1 MTAFLIFSFLV
12 GAVLGQRFRVLVLLP
27 LTFAMVLAAIPVGLV
42 LDLTLLESLKGVA
55 LTAIALQGGYLFGSA
70 ARFGLAAARA
80 ARVFGRP
87 IKATR

>member
-27 LTFAMVLAAIPVGLV
+27 LTFVMVLAAIPVGLM

-55 LTAIALQGGYLFGSA
+55 LAAIALQGGYLFGSA

>member
-1 MTAFLIFSFLV
+1 MTALLIFSFLV

-27 LTFAMVLAAIPVGLV
+27 LTFVMLLAAIPIGLM
-42 LDLTLLESLKGVA
+42 LDLTVLESLKGA
-55 LTAIALQGGYLFGSA
+55 MFTAIALQGGYLFGSG

-87 IKATR
+87 VKATR